1 MDTNFIFALCLSSAG
16 LALTYS
22 VLYRQTKLGKRTSVV
37 IAMAFGIITFLF
49 LQQNP
54 GILEDSVAKIAL
66 AVLGGLIA
74 LAVLVRERTRN

>member
-1 MDTNFIFALCLSSAG
+1 MDTNFIFALCLSGAG

-22 VLYRQTKLGKRTSVV
+22 VLYRQTHLGKRPSAV
-37 IAMAFGIITFLF
+37 IAAAFGIVTFLI

-54 GILEDSVAKIAL
+54 DILADTVAKIAL

-74 LAVLVRERTRN
+74 LATLVRERARK